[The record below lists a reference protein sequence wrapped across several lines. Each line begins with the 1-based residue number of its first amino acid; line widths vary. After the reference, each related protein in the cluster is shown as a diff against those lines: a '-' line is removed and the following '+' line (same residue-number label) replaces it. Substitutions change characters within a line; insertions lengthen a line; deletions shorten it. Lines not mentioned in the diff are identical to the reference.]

1 MENNN
6 QELNNQ
12 VNTNNN
18 QQVQPNNNK
27 MLIILMALIIV
38 CLAGYIVYA
47 KFIQKGD
54 NPEPKPTNTEENGI
68 NNQTN
73 NNEKYENTFKY
84 SNDGSYG
91 IAYAKGYAE
100 VKREYYCETV
110 SVADCNESNADEI
123 NDVVYFHIMSTESE
137 DLKKNLNG
145 SYRGQS
151 ADSDS
156 FEIGCAKNNIISFGA
171 LADDFY
177 EKVNDNINSTENYF
191 KNIELSMEDSNKILS
206 SSETNPITLKFEK
219 LKYTHGSLDFVTCM
233 SRMTN
238 VEVVN

>member
-12 VNTNNN
+12 VNTNTNK
-18 QQVQPNNNK
+18 QVQPNNNK
-27 MLIILMALIIV
+27 ILIILMALIIV
-38 CLAGYIVYA
+38 VLAGYIVYV

-54 NPEPKPTNTEENGI
+54 NPEPKPNNTEENGI

-73 NNEKYENTFKY
+73 NNEKYKNTFKY

-110 SVADCNESNADEI
+110 SVAECNESNAEEI
-123 NDVVYFHIMSTESE
+123 NDVVYFHITSTESE
-137 DLKKNLNG
+137 DLKKEVSEWYGEQGKDN
-145 SYRGQS
+145 QT
-151 ADSDS
+151 
-156 FEIGCAKNNIISFGA
+156 FTIGCVKDNVISFGT

-191 KNIELSMEDSNKILS
+191 KNIKLSAGESNKILS
-206 SSETNPITLKFEK
+206 SSANNPITLKFEK
-219 LKYTHGSLDFVTCM
+219 LKYTHGSLDFVTCI